1 MENDTASTTYQSKLK
16 SQISNLKLLIDFE
29 EDNRDDVDDGMRT
42 FYPCPFCEDDF
53 DLLELCFHIDL
64 EHPIDATSGLCPV
77 CGMWVGTDLVDHIT
91 AQHGNLF
98 KSNLKSKYH
107 KHDLYPKLSFSRK
120 GGRNGHWQS
129 SSDGLSAPR
138 ISTSKAVCDQF
149 LSFVCGSP
157 ASGENGHVQPDSS
170 SEASI
175 EEIHSDDILLERDV
189 PPPLCEKDKVE
200 KARRSEFVQG
210 LLFSTILD
218 PDF

>member
-1 MENDTASTTYQSKLK
+1 MENHTYQSKLK
-16 SQISNLKLLIDFE
+16 SQLELLIDFE
-29 EDNRDDVDDGMRT
+29 EDNRDADVDDYGLKT

-53 DLLELCFHIDL
+53 DILELCCHIDL

-77 CGMWVGTDLVDHIT
+77 CGI
-91 AQHGNLF
+91 
-98 KSNLKSKYH
+98 NLKSKYH
-107 KHDLYPKLSFSRK
+107 KHDLYPKLSLSKK
-120 GGRNGHWQS
+120 GGRNGHLQS
-129 SSDGLSAPR
+129 SSDGLSSPGM
-138 ISTSKAVCDQF
+138 STSKAACDPF

-157 ASGENGHVQPDSS
+157 ASGEHGNVQPDSS
-170 SEASI
+170 SEAST
-175 EEIHSDDILLERDV
+175 EEIHSDETLLERDV

>member
-1 MENDTASTTYQSKLK
+1 MENDTYQSKLK
-16 SQISNLKLLIDFE
+16 SQLELLIDFE
-29 EDNRDDVDDGMRT
+29 DDNRDDDDDYGLKT

-53 DLLELCFHIDL
+53 DILELCCHIDL

-77 CGMWVGTDLVDHIT
+77 CGVWVGSDLVEHIT

-98 KSNLKSKYH
+98 KNDYKSKYH
-107 KHDLYPKLSFSRK
+107 HKHDSYTKLSFSRK
-120 GGRNGHWQS
+120 GERNGHLQS
-129 SSDGLSAPR
+129 SSDGLSSPVMT
-138 ISTSKAVCDQF
+138 TSKAAYDPF

-157 ASGENGHVQPDSS
+157 ASGEHGNVQPDSS

-175 EEIHSDDILLERDV
+175 EEIHSDDTLLERDV
-189 PPPLCEKDKVE
+189 SPPLCEKDKVE

>member
-98 KSNLKSKYH
+98 KISFLIFIIELEMLLLSSNYE
-107 KHDLYPKLSFSRK
+107 RK
-120 GGRNGHWQS
+120 F
-129 SSDGLSAPR
+129 
-138 ISTSKAVCDQF
+138 TF
-149 LSFVCGSP
+149 
-157 ASGENGHVQPDSS
+157 
-170 SEASI
+170 
-175 EEIHSDDILLERDV
+175 
-189 PPPLCEKDKVE
+189 
-200 KARRSEFVQG
+200 
-210 LLFSTILD
+210 
-218 PDF
+218 

>member
-16 SQISNLKLLIDFE
+16 SQLELLIDFE
-29 EDNRDDVDDGMRT
+29 DDNRDDGVGLKT

-53 DLLELCFHIDL
+53 DLLELCCHIDL

-77 CGMWVGTDLVDHIT
+77 CGMWVGTDLVEHIT

-120 GGRNGHWQS
+120 GGRDGHWQS
-129 SSDGLSAPR
+129 SSDGLSSPR
-138 ISTSKAVCDQF
+138 MSTSKAASDPF

-157 ASGENGHVQPDSS
+157 ASGENENVQPDSS
-170 SEASI
+170 SESSI
-175 EEIHSDDILLERDV
+175 EEIHSDDTLLERDA
-189 PPPLCEKDKVE
+189 PPLCEKEKVE